1 MKLILIIFGL
11 MLLAYVLFQIGRKK
25 NTGNPLAGSYFRD
38 VLMIFTADLIVCILI
53 AAQLPQT
60 ERLAET
66 ISVQDTSKSNV
77 PEYGGTYTYLDTE
90 YKIRSIRS
98 DSFVTGNAEREPVLN
113 CYLPEYESPVAEE
126 LCGDILYGLM
136 WGRYSKVEILK

>member
-11 MLLAYVLFQIGRKK
+11 MLLPYVLFQIGRKK

-60 ERLAET
+60 ERLVGT
-66 ISVQDTSKSNV
+66 IPVQDTSKDNV
-77 PEYGGTYTYLDTE
+77 PEHGGTYTYMDT
-90 YKIRSIRS
+90 
-98 DSFVTGNAEREPVLN
+98 G
-113 CYLPEYESPVAEE
+113 
-126 LCGDILYGLM
+126 
-136 WGRYSKVEILK
+136 

>member
-11 MLLAYVLFQIGRKK
+11 MLLPYVLFQIGRKK
-25 NTGNPLAGSYFRD
+25 NTGNTLFGSYFWD
-38 VLMIFTADLIVCILI
+38 ILMIFTADLIVCVVL
-53 AAQLPQT
+53 AAEFPQT

-66 ISVQDTSKSNV
+66 IPVQDTSKSNV
-77 PEYGGTYTYLDTE
+77 PEHGGTYTYLDTE

-98 DSFVTGNAEREPVLN
+98 DLFVTGKAKGEPVLN

-126 LCGDILYGLM
+126 LCGDILDFLM
-136 WGRYSKVEILK
+136 HGRYRKIEILL

>member
-11 MLLAYVLFQIGRKK
+11 MLLPYVLFQIGRKK

-60 ERLAET
+60 ERLVGT
-66 ISVQDTSKSNV
+66 IPVQDTSKSNV
-77 PEYGGTYTYLDTE
+77 PEHGGTYTYMDAE
-90 YKIRSIRS
+90 YKIQSIRS
-98 DSFVTGNAEREPVLN
+98 DSFVTGNADREPVLN
-113 CYLPEYESPVAEE
+113 CYLPEYESQAAEE
-126 LCGDILYGLM
+126 LCGDILHGLM
-136 WGRYSKVEILK
+136 WGRYSKVEILR

>member
-11 MLLAYVLFQIGRKK
+11 MLLPYVLFQIGRKK

-60 ERLAET
+60 ERLVRT
-66 ISVQDTSKSNV
+66 IPVQDTSKDNV
-77 PEYGGTYTYLDTE
+77 PEHGGTYTYLDTE

-98 DSFVTGNAEREPVLN
+98 DLFVTGKAKGEPVLN

-126 LCGDILYGLM
+126 LCGDILDFLM
-136 WGRYSKVEILK
+136 HGRYRKIEILL

>member
-1 MKLILIIFGL
+1 
-11 MLLAYVLFQIGRKK
+11 
-25 NTGNPLAGSYFRD
+25 
-38 VLMIFTADLIVCILI
+38 MIFTADLIVCILI

-66 ISVQDTSKSNV
+66 IPVQDTSKDNV
-77 PEYGGTYTYLDTE
+77 PEHGGTYTYMDTG
-90 YKIRSIRS
+90 YKIQSIRS
-98 DSFVTGNAEREPVLN
+98 DSFVTGNADREPVLN

-126 LCGDILYGLM
+126 LCGDILHGLM

>member
-11 MLLAYVLFQIGRKK
+11 MLLPYVLFQIGRKK

-60 ERLAET
+60 ERLVGT
-66 ISVQDTSKSNV
+66 IPVQDTSKSNV
-77 PEYGGTYTYLDTE
+77 PEHGGTYTYLDTE

-98 DSFVTGNAEREPVLN
+98 DSFVTGKADGEPVLN

-126 LCGDILYGLM
+126 LCGDILHGLM
-136 WGRYSKVEILK
+136 WGRYSKVEILN

>member
-11 MLLAYVLFQIGRKK
+11 MLLPYVLFQIGRKK

-60 ERLAET
+60 ERLVRT
-66 ISVQDTSKSNV
+66 IPVQDTSKDNV
-77 PEYGGTYTYLDTE
+77 PEHGGTYTYLDTE

-98 DSFVTGNAEREPVLN
+98 DLFVTGKAKGEPVLN

-126 LCGDILYGLM
+126 LCGDILDFLM
-136 WGRYSKVEILK
+136 HGRYSKIEILL

>member
-11 MLLAYVLFQIGRKK
+11 MLLPYVLFQIGRKK

-66 ISVQDTSKSNV
+66 IPVQDTSKSNV
-77 PEYGGTYTYLDTE
+77 PEHGGTYTYMDTG
-90 YKIRSIRS
+90 YKIQSIRS
-98 DSFVTGNAEREPVLN
+98 DSFVTGNADREPVLN
-113 CYLPEYESPVAEE
+113 CYLPEYESPAAEE
-126 LCGDILYGLM
+126 LCGDILHGLM

>member
-11 MLLAYVLFQIGRKK
+11 MLLPYVLFQIGRKK

-66 ISVQDTSKSNV
+66 IPVQDTSKDNV
-77 PEYGGTYTYLDTE
+77 PEHGGTYTYMDTG
-90 YKIRSIRS
+90 YKIQSIRS
-98 DSFVTGNAEREPVLN
+98 DSFVTGNADREPVLN

-126 LCGDILYGLM
+126 LCGDILHGLM